1 MALFKSQ
8 VLTQASG
15 SVGGLTYTRA
25 RGGLVMRARAVPTD
39 PNTGR
44 QGAARAAMTGAVTS
58 WLEDLTDGVR
68 ANWNLYAGNV
78 PTTNRLGDQIFL
90 SGQNMYVRSYTIKD
104 QLLNRL
110 GISTTAGLNA
120 PTVFDLGTFTTPT
133 FTADASAGIN
143 VNFTD
148 SDAWC
153 SENDAFML
161 IFMGKPCNPT
171 RNYFRGPYSLIG
183 AISGDNSSPPSSPFT
198 ISAALCASRGFP
210 LNIGQCVNLSV
221 SVLRGDNRYS
231 TRRKLIPQIVVA

>member
-44 QGAARAAMTGAVTS
+44 QGAARAALTGAVTS

-68 ANWNLYAGNV
+68 ANWNLYAANV

-90 SGQNMYVRSYTIKD
+90 SGQNMYVRSATVKD
-104 QLLNRL
+104 QLSTRL
-110 GISTTAGLNA
+110 GITSGAGLNA

-133 FTADASAGIN
+133 FAADASSGITVTYN
-143 VNFTD
+143 ASDVWYEETD
-148 SDAWC
+148 A
-153 SENDAFML
+153 AML

-183 AISGDNSSPPSSPFT
+183 AIEGDPGGTGVPFV
-198 ISAALCASRGFP
+198 ISAANCAARGYP

-221 SVLRGDNRYS
+221 AVLRADNRYS